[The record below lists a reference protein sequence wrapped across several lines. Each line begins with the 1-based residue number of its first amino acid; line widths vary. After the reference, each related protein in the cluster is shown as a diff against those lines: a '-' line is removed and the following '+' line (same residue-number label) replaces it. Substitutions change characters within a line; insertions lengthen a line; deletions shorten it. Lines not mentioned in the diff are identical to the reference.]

1 MKISVHA
8 ATGLSIRYSAKHL
21 TVPVGDWA
29 STITHSL
36 ISPVLTMI
44 CLDNAAVGDVY
55 LLPLLLKSGAVQ
67 CGGLAQLGERFNGIE
82 EVNGSIPLSS
92 TSRLLLL
99 F

>member
-1 MKISVHA
+1 M
-8 ATGLSIRYSAKHL
+8 
-21 TVPVGDWA
+21 
-29 STITHSL
+29 ITHSL
-36 ISPVLTMI
+36 IAPALTMI

-55 LLPLLLKSGAVQ
+55 LHPLLLNGSVVH